1 MELRLH
7 SDLAEFVRLTGPLY
21 GADPVTHTVAIT
33 VTSQRL
39 TGTVPADDVR
49 TLLTVHSGPSVVGAA
64 LRTHPWPLLVSG
76 LPVAAA
82 TLAAAAL
89 TGHDPELDKVFGP
102 RERAEAFAGAWCAA
116 TAAAARTVMAN
127 RLFRLDQLIP
137 PTRVPGQARPTQSGD
152 RDLVARWQRAFA
164 EEALP
169 GQPEPE
175 RDATVRQLAG
185 DRGMQL
191 WTVHGT
197 PVALAKASPPT
208 CGMSRLGPVYTPP
221 EHRGHG
227 YGSAVTAAAT
237 RWALDGGAR
246 HVVLFT
252 DLANPVSN
260 SIYPRLGY
268 RVVHDAVQLALVG
281 SPG

>member
-7 SDLAEFVRLTGPLY
+7 NDLVEFARLTGALY

-33 VTSQRL
+33 VTHQRL
-39 TGTVPADDVR
+39 TSKVPAQDVR
-49 TLLTVHSGPSVVGAA
+49 SLLTVHAGPSVVGAA

-82 TLAAAAL
+82 ELAATAL
-89 TGHDPELDKVFGP
+89 AGHDPELEGVFGP
-102 RERAEAFAGAWCAA
+102 RDPAEAFAAAWCTVTGAV
-116 TAAAARTVMAN
+116 TRTVMAN
-127 RLFRLDQLIP
+127 RLFRLEELIP
-137 PTRVPGQARPTQSGD
+137 PTRVSGQARPAGPGD
-152 RDLVARWQRAFA
+152 LELVARWQRAFA
-164 EEALP
+164 EEAVP
-169 GQPEPE
+169 EQPASE
-175 RDATVRQLAG
+175 REAAARQLA

-197 PVALAKASPPT
+197 PVALARASPPAF
-208 CGMSRLGPVYTPP
+208 GMSRIGPVYTPP

-237 RWALDGGAR
+237 RWALDAGAQ

-268 RVVHDAVQLALVG
+268 RLVHDAVQLAFVG
-281 SPG
+281 SAG

>member
-7 SDLAEFVRLTGPLY
+7 SDLAGFARLTGALY

-33 VTSQRL
+33 VTHQL
-39 TGTVPADDVR
+39 LDGTVPVEDVR
-49 TLLTVHSGPSVVGAA
+49 ALLTVHAGASVAGAA

-76 LPVAAA
+76 LPVPAAELAAA
-82 TLAAAAL
+82 TLA
-89 TGHDPELDKVFGP
+89 GHDPELDKVFGP
-102 RERAEAFAGAWCAA
+102 RDPAEAFAVAWCAA
-116 TAAAARTVMAN
+116 TGAATKTVMAN
-127 RLFRLDQLIP
+127 RLFRLEELIP
-137 PTRVPGQARPTQSGD
+137 PARVPGQARLAGPGD
-152 RDLVARWQRAFA
+152 QDLVARWQRAFA

-169 GQPEPE
+169 GQPASE
-175 RDATVRQLAG
+175 RKATERQSA

-197 PVALAKASPPT
+197 PVALARASPPA
-208 CGMSRLGPVYTPP
+208 CGMSRIGPVYTPA

-237 RWALDGGAR
+237 RWALDAGAH

-252 DLANPVSN
+252 DVANPVSN

-268 RVVHDAVQLALVG
+268 RLVHDAVQLAFVG
-281 SPG
+281 SAG